1 MQPIVINFKL
11 KDMATRKTAEQKLKD
26 KEIEKERKKV
36 LEILLKK
43 TGLTYKTLV
52 ETSVDLWVTSNIDLL
67 TANDKKQFKYLV
79 F

>member
-1 MQPIVINFKL
+1 
-11 KDMATRKTAEQKLKD
+11 MATKKTDEQKLRER
-26 KEIEKERKKV
+26 EIEKERKKV

-43 TGLTYKTLV
+43 TGLTYNKLV

-67 TANDKKQFKYLV
+67 TASDKKQFKYLV

>member
-1 MQPIVINFKL
+1 
-11 KDMATRKTAEQKLKD
+11 MATRKTSEQKLKD
-26 KEIEKERKKV
+26 QEIEKERKKV

-43 TGLTYKTLV
+43 TGITYKTLV
-52 ETSVDLWVTSNIDLL
+52 DTSVDLWVTSNIDLL

>member
-1 MQPIVINFKL
+1 
-11 KDMATRKTAEQKLKD
+11 MAQRKTAEQKLKD
-26 KEIEKERKKV
+26 QEIEKERKKV